1 MSWVSMSNRV
11 VTGSTT
17 HCGVLSC
24 TQLRQVLCIV
34 EPDLVT
40 PNLGVDCSIRAVKIK
55 EAERWNEVKVST
67 PSHSLDQTAPRTT
80 QQREYDRLTVT

>member
-1 MSWVSMSNRV
+1 MRNHT

-40 PNLGVDCSIRAVKIK
+40 RNLGVDYSIRAVKLK
-55 EAERWNEVKVST
+55 EAERWNEDQVST
-67 PSHSLDQTAPRTT
+67 PSHSVDQTAPHTT
-80 QQREYDRLTVT
+80 Q